1 MSVNKAW
8 DYLFFVSP
16 LSCVSC
22 VPFSC
27 VLIWFVS
34 CPCLVSLLVNSCP
47 ANYLW
52 LSCVVIVLSVQ
63 LVFVWSTP
71 YSRCFC
77 VSLALSCPALFE
89 LKTVI
94 LSYPRLRVPRSSLLC
109 APWAF
114 LMTCF
119 YDYFLIPCFYCCDYH
134 FFNDYFTSFYVKY
147 FELPLWMKGAI

>member
-1 MSVNKAW
+1 MFWKVLTLSA
-8 DYLFFVSP
+8 DEFEQSLRLFVFHT
-16 LSCVSC
+16 LSCVFC

-94 LSYPRLRVPRSSLLC
+94 LSLSTSPCSS
-109 APWAF
+109 F
-114 LMTCF
+114 LPAVCTVSIF
-119 YDYFLIPCFYCCDYH
+119 NDLFLWL
-134 FFNDYFTSFYVKY
+134 FFNSLF
-147 FELPLWMKGAI
+147 LLLWLLFF